1 MHAVSLEPKLWK
13 PADTGGNGVVTQRDF
28 GGVAPVALH
37 VLDAALIARCTFSGS
52 LAECLRHDGRED
64 QEVARAIHV
73 SKGYLSKLLRS
84 VWAAQVTRLIRFMRE
99 TRCAAPL
106 QKIADEM
113 GFELRPKKSELEM
126 RAEAAERE
134 AAALRAQVAASRAS
148 A

>member
-1 MHAVSLEPKLWK
+1 MHAISLEPKLWK
-13 PADTGGNGVVTQRDF
+13 PADTEGNRVVTQRDF

-37 VLDAALIARCTFSGS
+37 TLDASLIARCTFTGA
-52 LAECLRHDGRED
+52 LTECLRHDGRDD
-64 QEVARAIHV
+64 QEIARAIHI

-84 VWAAQVTRLIRFMRE
+84 VWAAQITRLTRFMRE

-113 GFELRPKKSELEM
+113 GFELRPKKSDLEM

-134 AAALRAQVAASRAS
+134 AAALRAEVAAARAV